1 MSVKTIKALY
11 KDDIRRLSINI
22 EQIGYESLRK
32 KLQSTFQLDNEF
44 TIKYTDTDGDFCTI
58 GGREELDDLVESDI
72 VKQKQGTL
80 RLHVV
85 PSNSSIL
92 SPSFFHP
99 QEISDG
105 SQRPRPRIESD
116 LTDAGM
122 LEILRDIGLYIHA
135 RESAMAD
142 LPPGASSWV
151 STEKNLI
158 TPSSAENFQRLCYAS
173 GIRRKLSP
181 SSAESLLNG
190 LDGHVHRWSVDTVAE
205 WLTRSGFEENVAA
218 FRANDISGDVLLEL
232 THDTLKDMGMNSTG
246 KRIRLLKMIAELRF
260 HVADLAMQE
269 STSKLAKEGPNGEP
283 LLEEPRVFGGMA
295 IH

>member
-58 GGREELDDLVESDI
+58 GGREELDDL
-72 VKQKQGTL
+72 
-80 RLHVV
+80 
-85 PSNSSIL
+85 
-92 SPSFFHP
+92 
-99 QEISDG
+99 G

-283 LLEEPRVFGGMA
+283 LLEDPRVFGGMA